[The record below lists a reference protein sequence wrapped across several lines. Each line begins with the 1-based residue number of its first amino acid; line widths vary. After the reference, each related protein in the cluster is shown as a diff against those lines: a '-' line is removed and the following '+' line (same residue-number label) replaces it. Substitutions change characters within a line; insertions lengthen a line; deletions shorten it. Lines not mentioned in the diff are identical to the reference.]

1 MEERQE
7 RLCIRILQ
15 TLRAMMAVDP
25 DYGEKVRKVARIL
38 PERLLAF

>member
-25 DYGEKVRKVARIL
+25 DYGEKVRNVAEISL
-38 PERLLAF
+38 GTAP